1 MIEAIIVVAKAQLKI
16 AEEKL
21 KKNKRKLKDEE
32 EGKKSPKD
40 IIEHK
45 KEEDKDPEKKEKE
58 VKKKKIKVNAEFV
71 KVQALRVKILVLQVI
86 KYIVM
91 IIEQFVM
98 FLIATFGALGLFIVL
113 VVLVL
118 MIAIYGF
125 LHIDMTVPNGE
136 ILNSTGNQYENN
148 CIQGGQVINS
158 DTANLDL
165 SSLEGALTGYQKDIL
180 NVFQLYDEFIKGEGS
195 IQPITKGFNADVVY
209 RVYRGI
215 PLSSSKQYSLFGK
228 SNVENKIKEN
238 SLSYDLSNS
247 AEGTTLSSYTVV
259 DSPYI
264 DSWKDKYSLPTS
276 DSELYWA
283 PYSVAISVLD
293 KMQISES
300 IGAGGSNESA
310 FKTYVE
316 SQMTSLGIVENAN
329 ECYQYIQAFV
339 AISASEYGVDYL
351 NVDANTYGIKEQISY
366 LCMLFANS
374 SDSDSNRHFYNYK
387 IDTTQTLEYKE
398 DIIWNSL
405 MGSNS
410 LESADLSSLSLSDK
424 YLKVNNENI
433 DKPIISLLYDKFA
446 ENADVNG
453 FFTKIVGDSN
463 SLNLLQSYSR
473 GFTYLVVSDYMANI
487 LAKSAPLVVGTGS
500 PYNCDCYEG
509 NSDYKYGDI
518 KYAENNAS
526 TLTDFKNKIINRGA
540 PILSDRK
547 VWYQSLYNPKNPSS
561 PFNIEMRIIGEK
573 SIPVP
578 TESKP
583 VIGYTIEGVKRTLIA
598 STYSYEGVAYPDI
611 NATSYQQ
618 ILAGAMSENK
628 ICPTTEDGF
637 GFYKGRYIVA
647 VGRSI
652 GYTGDLIDVY
662 FDNGTILPCIVGDSK
677 GLSPEDYNTSL
688 FIDGEHYGHTGGET
702 SQNLNR
708 MNVIEFMVDRS
719 KISNSSIFNSFV
731 REKYGWVLVSSGS
744 SGYANVIKTVNH
756 GNVFEDVSLID
767 KYLSEDGNL
776 GYINSSSDINCISVG
791 GFEEM
796 PGQFQGPWGDLTE
809 YINQIEN
816 LSVKAITQRAAK
828 YVGTKPINEGKNYYK
843 YDIDKWKNYNGY
855 GVVRYSQ
862 TNAFRDLGII
872 GEEYNSEKIRVLN
885 TTEGDPYTF
894 SLAACGAYSTAS
906 VLSTLLGKYINPAE
920 ILCICNVYNKR
931 YPNEPHLSS
940 NYISGPFPHTDLAKL
955 IEKCG
960 FRTETLNDEI
970 FNKTVM
976 RRVDDCLNSN
986 GMVIMVVGNKSNI
999 KWTNSAHYIV
1009 IREKIEDNEESKY
1022 LIYSSTHWNT
1032 SKPQLKPLT
1041 ESEVINSQ
1049 KDHKAIQMIFV
1060 YTN

>member
-21 KKNKRKLKDEE
+21 KKSKRKLKDEE

-40 IIEHK
+40 IVEHK
-45 KEEDKDPEKKEKE
+45 KEENKDPEKKEKE

-136 ILNSTGNQYENN
+136 ILNSSGNQYENN

-165 SSLEGALTGYQKDIL
+165 STLEGALTGYQKDVL

-228 SNVENKIKEN
+228 SNVDNKIKEN

-259 DSPYI
+259 DSSYI
-264 DSWKDKYSLPTS
+264 DSWKSKYSLPIS

-300 IGAGGSNESA
+300 IGTSGSNESA

-398 DIIWNSL
+398 DIIWDSL

-410 LESADLSSLSLSDK
+410 VESADLSSLSLSDK

-500 PYNCDCYEG
+500 PYDCDCYTSGE
-509 NSDYKYGDI
+509 YTI
-518 KYAENNAS
+518 
-526 TLTDFKNKIINRGA
+526 F
-540 PILSDRK
+540 
-547 VWYQSLYNPKNPSS
+547 
-561 PFNIEMRIIGEK
+561 GEK
-573 SIPVP
+573 S
-578 TESKP
+578 
-583 VIGYTIEGVKRTLIA
+583 YLEGIDVQTLENFKKRLAETRGPG
-598 STYSYEGVAYPDI
+598 SFKNDI
-611 NATSYQQ
+611 NSHYNNIARPTKDVDISVF
-618 ILAGAMSENK
+618 L
-628 ICPTTEDGF
+628 PTTENPIKGLSKDNEEWVLKYVEYADMSRYVLEGSKNASAYQLMLPYAMSTDNYYPCNSDGLCY
-637 GFYKGRYIVA
+637 YKGRYIVA
-647 VGRSI
+647 VALPFGFN
-652 GYTGDLIDVY
+652 GDIIDVY
-662 FDNGTILPCIVGDSK
+662 FDNGVILPCVVGEAKGTGDSN
-677 GLSPEDYNTSL
+677 SV
-688 FIDGEHYGHTGGET
+688 FIDGVFAGHVQASFKTGT
-702 SQNLNR
+702 S
-708 MNVIEFMVDRS
+708 VWDAYCPVEFIKEPS
-719 KISNSSIFNSFV
+719 KVSGIYSLI
-731 REKYGWVLVSSGS
+731 RDKYKWVVGS
-744 SGYANVIKTVNH
+744 DSRTASVVKIVNH
-756 GNVFEDVSLID
+756 GNVFEDISLVD
-767 KYLSEDGNL
+767 KYFSEDGNL
-776 GYINSSSDINCISVG
+776 SYSNISTSSNVDCIGSN
-791 GFEEM
+791 GFVET
-796 PGQFQGPWGDLTE
+796 PGQFQGPWKNIPE
-809 YINQIEN
+809 IIEN
-816 LSVKAITQRAAK
+816 LTDIDNSRKEVLKSIIP
-828 YVGTKPINEGKNYYK
+828 YVGTKPINIDRPEFKYK
-843 YDIDKWKNYNGY
+843 QDKWKDKNTLGC
-855 GVVRYSQ
+855 VRYGQAWAIGSIKNEDYSSIKYSLC
-862 TNAFRDLGII
+862 TTVEGHVHSACSGTFRSSSCGC
-872 GEEYNSEKIRVLN
+872 
-885 TTEGDPYTF
+885 F
-894 SLAACGAYSTAS
+894 SAS
-906 VLSTLLGKYINPAE
+906 MVASTLLGKYLNPAE
-920 ILCICNVYNKR
+920 LMLAGMTYIDRHSELNSFDAGFYMLRDGRNCIFNREIQKAILTELGLSVELGSLTQDKVDSCLEKNGMIILCVQGK
-931 YPNEPHLSS
+931 
-940 NYISGPFPHTDLAKL
+940 
-955 IEKCG
+955 
-960 FRTETLNDEI
+960 
-970 FNKTVM
+970 
-976 RRVDDCLNSN
+976 
-986 GMVIMVVGNKSNI
+986 GNKGLWFTS
-999 KWTNSAHYIV
+999 SEGSHYIV
-1009 IREKIEDNEESKY
+1009 IREKVNDKY
-1022 LIYSSTHWNT
+1022 LIYSSTNWSNN
-1032 SKPQLKPLT
+1032 
-1041 ESEVINSQ
+1041 V
-1049 KDHKAIQMIFV
+1049 DGRGKAADYLFTWQDIYSMDSGASV
-1060 YTN
+1060 NYVVK